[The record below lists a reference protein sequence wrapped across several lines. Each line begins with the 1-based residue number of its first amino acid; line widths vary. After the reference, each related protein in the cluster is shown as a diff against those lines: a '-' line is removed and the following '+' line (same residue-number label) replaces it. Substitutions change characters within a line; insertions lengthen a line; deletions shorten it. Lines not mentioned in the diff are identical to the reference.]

1 MTPEDHQTPSIK
13 TYLEI
18 VDQKLLQN
26 CEVTPNNVIAAED
39 MFRIYDQA
47 SDSEI
52 YMLDDWGL
60 ASTESVAAWVASL
73 KTGVP
78 DTATTTHPVCP
89 YDLDNLVWSGAAMR
103 ASVSLELWT

>member
-1 MTPEDHQTPSIK
+1 MDT
-13 TYLEI
+13 
-18 VDQKLLQN
+18 V
-26 CEVTPNNVIAAED
+26 
-39 MFRIYDQA
+39 FRIYDQA

-60 ASTESVAAWVASL
+60 ASTESAAAWNASL

-103 ASVSLELWT
+103 ASVSLKLWTLVEKDVSYDASGPEIFIAVLQKLQMLTVSAV